1 MLSYQVVNLMMPS
14 TGDENYLPCFLH
26 NFHRGLALV
35 VARVNASVLKT
46 RCSHIE
52 GQVAMTVFQV
62 ILLPW
67 GVEQPFLSPT
77 YISWP
82 AIGTEDV
89 SMEWSPVAEIRDL
102 RQCLKYLQW
111 IHVCKN
117 QMHRSQ
123 LLLWKLDPKLS
134 SLFNLDCFKRPLY
147 LHTTVLQC
155 FISSVVLHQL
165 ILNLSYKFFNS
176 SKSCDVNCW
185 EYWKY

>member
-1 MLSYQVVNLMMPS
+1 MQTASFISITSYFLAVNDTEILSSGLLLAIILSSHWKTFPPWISLSFFIAQTFSIHKMLWQLKFIPIQAWLSFCVMLSYQVVNLMMPS

-35 VARVNASVLKT
+35 VARVNTPVLKT

-102 RQCLKYLQW
+102 
-111 IHVCKN
+111 
-117 QMHRSQ
+117 
-123 LLLWKLDPKLS
+123 
-134 SLFNLDCFKRPLY
+134 
-147 LHTTVLQC
+147 
-155 FISSVVLHQL
+155 
-165 ILNLSYKFFNS
+165 
-176 SKSCDVNCW
+176 SKDSA
-185 EYWKY
+185 

>member
-1 MLSYQVVNLMMPS
+1 MLWQLKFILIQAWLSFCVMLSYQVVNLMMPS

-134 SLFNLDCFKRPLY
+134 SLFNLDCFKY
-147 LHTTVLQC
+147 
-155 FISSVVLHQL
+155 
-165 ILNLSYKFFNS
+165 
-176 SKSCDVNCW
+176 
-185 EYWKY
+185 